1 MEKQSPADLFAV
13 EPDEPGGAGEQGHFW
28 GGHLIFGLPNPE
40 GPGGPGWPTGPG
52 LPGGPMTPAGPMSPL
67 SP

>member
-1 MEKQSPADLFAV
+1 M
-13 EPDEPGGAGEQGHFW
+13 PDESGGTGEQGHS
-28 GGHLIFGLPNPE
+28 GGHLLILCLPNAD